1 MAKVKAVSLVS
12 LVPSFDQSA
21 HDIAGAY
28 EAFDGATATLT
39 ERVTTTMQRFIDSA
53 SLTLPDREQKACEAL
68 GKAIRDSQAVTDICD
83 GMGAMERKT
92 FTEYAQSAM
101 RAFHFNV
108 PFAPAL
114 KNDKEFILP
123 WSGAAG
129 KTTNAKRAG
138 KVESTT
144 DEAFFETMRKAIH
157 QARLLQHE
165 LTVGLL
171 IDACLEIDPEFTE

>member
-12 LVPSFDQSA
+12 LVPSFDASA
-21 HDIAGAY
+21 HDIANAH
-28 EAFDGATATLT
+28 EAFDAASATLT
-39 ERVTTTMQRFIDSA
+39 EVVTITMQRFIDAA
-53 SLTLPDREQKACEAL
+53 SLALPDRDQKSCEAL

-83 GMGAMERKT
+83 GLGAMERKT

-101 RAFHFNV
+101 RAFHYNV

-123 WSGAAG
+123 WS
-129 KTTNAKRAG
+129 NAKKTANPKRTG

-144 DEAFFETMRKAIH
+144 DEAFFDTMRKAIH
-157 QARLLQHE
+157 QARLLRYEVQ
-165 LTVGLL
+165 VGLL

>member
-21 HDIAGAY
+21 HDIADAH
-28 EAFDGATATLT
+28 EAFDAASATLT
-39 ERVTTTMQRFIDSA
+39 EVVTVTMQRFIDAA
-53 SLTLPDREQKACEAL
+53 SLTLPDRDQKACDAL
-68 GKAIRDSQAVTDICD
+68 GKAIRDSQAVTDICE
-83 GMGAMERKT
+83 GLGAMERKT

-101 RAFHFNV
+101 RAFHYNV

-114 KNDKEFILP
+114 KNDKDYILP
-123 WSGAAG
+123 WSGAHG
-129 KTTNAKRAG
+129 KTANAKRAG
-138 KVESTT
+138 KVETTT

-157 QARLLQHE
+157 QARLLRYEPQ
-165 LTVGLL
+165 VGLL

>member
-12 LVPSFDQSA
+12 LVPSFDPAA
-21 HDIAGAY
+21 HDIANAH
-28 EAFDGATATLT
+28 EAFDGASATMTAT
-39 ERVTTTMQRFIDSA
+39 VTTTMQRFIDAA
-53 SLTLPDREQKACEAL
+53 SLTLPDRHQKACDAL

-83 GMGAMERKT
+83 GLGAMERKT

-108 PFAPAL
+108 PFAPSL
-114 KNDKEFILP
+114 KNDKAFILP

-129 KTTNAKRAG
+129 KTTDAKRAG
-138 KVESTT
+138 KVETTT
-144 DEAFFETMRKAIH
+144 DEAFLETMRKAIH
-157 QARLLQHE
+157 QARLLNHE

-171 IDACLEIDPEFTE
+171 IDACLEIDPEFAE

>member
-1 MAKVKAVSLVS
+1 MAKVKAVPLVS
-12 LVPSFDQSA
+12 MVPSFDASA
-21 HDIAGAY
+21 HDIANAH
-28 EAFDGATATLT
+28 EAFDAASATLT
-39 ERVTTTMQRFIDSA
+39 EVVTITMQRFIDAA
-53 SLTLPDREQKACEAL
+53 SLALPDRDQKSCDAL

-83 GMGAMERKT
+83 GLGAMERKT

-101 RAFHFNV
+101 RAFHYNV

-114 KNDKEFILP
+114 KNDKEYILP
-123 WSGAAG
+123 WSGAHG
-129 KTTNAKRAG
+129 KAANAKRAG

-144 DEAFFETMRKAIH
+144 DEAFFDTMRKAIH

>member
-1 MAKVKAVSLVS
+1 MAKVKSVSLVS
-12 LVPSFDQSA
+12 LVPSFDQTA
-21 HDIAGAY
+21 HDIAGAF
-28 EAFDGATATLT
+28 EVFDGAQATLT
-39 ERVTTTMQRFIDSA
+39 EHVTKTMQRFIDAA
-53 SLTLPDREQKACEAL
+53 SLKLPNRDQKACEAL

-83 GMGAMERKT
+83 GMGAMDRKT

-101 RAFHFNV
+101 RAYHFNV
-108 PFAPAL
+108 PFAPSL
-114 KNDKEFILP
+114 KNDKAYILP

>member
-12 LVPSFDQSA
+12 LVPSFDESA
-21 HDIAGAY
+21 HDIANAH
-28 EAFDGATATLT
+28 EAFDAASATLT
-39 ERVTTTMQRFIDSA
+39 EVVTLTMQRFIDAA
-53 SLTLPDREQKACEAL
+53 SLTLPDRDQKSCDAL

-83 GMGAMERKT
+83 GLGAMERKT

-114 KNDKEFILP
+114 KNDKEYILP
-123 WSGAAG
+123 WSNAK
-129 KTTNAKRAG
+129 KTANPKRAG

-144 DEAFFETMRKAIH
+144 DEAFFDTMRKAIH

>member
-1 MAKVKAVSLVS
+1 MAKVKAISLVS
-12 LVPSFDQSA
+12 LIPSFDATA
-21 HDIAGAY
+21 HDIADAH
-28 EAFDGATATLT
+28 ELFDTASNNLT
-39 ERVTTTMQRFIDSA
+39 ETVTNAMIKFIDAA

-68 GKAIRDSQAVTDICD
+68 GKAIRDSQAVTDICE

-108 PFAPAL
+108 PFAQGL
-114 KNDKEFILP
+114 KNDKDYILP
-123 WSGAAG
+123 WSSAKG
-129 KTTNAKRAG
+129 KATNAKRAG

-171 IDACLEIDPEFTE
+171 IDACLEIDPDFTE

>member
-1 MAKVKAVSLVS
+1 MAKVKAISLVS
-12 LVPSFDQSA
+12 LVPSFDATA
-21 HDIAGAY
+21 HDIAGAF
-28 EAFDGATATLT
+28 EIFDGAQANLTAHVTAT
-39 ERVTTTMQRFIDSA
+39 MQKFIDA
-53 SLTLPDREQKACEAL
+53 AALKLPNRDQKSCDAL

-83 GMGAMERKT
+83 GMGAMDRKT

-108 PFAPAL
+108 PFAPSL
-114 KNDKEFILP
+114 KNDKDYILP

>member
-21 HDIAGAY
+21 HDIANAH
-28 EAFDGATATLT
+28 EAFDAASATLT
-39 ERVTTTMQRFIDSA
+39 EVVTITMQRFIDAA
-53 SLTLPDREQKACEAL
+53 SLALPDRDQKSCDAL

-83 GMGAMERKT
+83 GLGAMERKT

-123 WSGAAG
+123 WSNAK
-129 KTTNAKRAG
+129 KTANPKRAG

-144 DEAFFETMRKAIH
+144 DEAFFDTMRKAIH